1 MENNKIIEF
10 KNSNVIFSEKNL
22 DMISSL
28 IEDYGDVLDK
38 NKDYTK
44 LSLEFLELNDFFNDQ
59 LSPEDKKV
67 FERLMSLNMDLRN
80 YLRIRFCITK
90 LVFKYSYL
98 FISV

>member
-80 YLRIRFCITK
+80 YENTLAYFLGIK
-90 LVFKYSYL
+90 LIDDTRNL
-98 FISV
+98 

>member
-44 LSLEFLELNDFFNDQ
+44 LSLEFL
-59 LSPEDKKV
+59 
-67 FERLMSLNMDLRN
+67 
-80 YLRIRFCITK
+80 
-90 LVFKYSYL
+90 
-98 FISV
+98 

>member
-28 IEDYGDVLDK
+28 IEDYGDILDK

-44 LSLEFLELNDFFNDQ
+44 LSLEFLELNDYFNDQ
-59 LSPEDKKV
+59 LNKENRKI
-67 FERLMSLNMDLRN
+67 FERLMSLEIDLKNYENTLAYFLGIKLIDDTRN
-80 YLRIRFCITK
+80 L
-90 LVFKYSYL
+90 
-98 FISV
+98 